1 MGSPKLTCTPSYSR
15 IPYGQLA
22 TMLILHAA
30 HSIKGDNE
38 APLSGVLVIGE
49 EASSDN
55 PIDEGMFCF
64 NITLDSDIYKE
75 GLEIFILHLQSD
87 DECVYL
93 GRDLALARVQANGG
107 II

>member
-1 MGSPKLTCTPSYSR
+1 M
-15 IPYGQLA
+15 
-22 TMLILHAA
+22 
-30 HSIKGDNE
+30 
-38 APLSGVLVIGE
+38 IGE

-55 PIDEGMFCF
+55 PVDAGKSCF

-75 GLEIFILHLQSD
+75 GLEIFTLHLESG
-87 DECVYL
+87 DEFVYL